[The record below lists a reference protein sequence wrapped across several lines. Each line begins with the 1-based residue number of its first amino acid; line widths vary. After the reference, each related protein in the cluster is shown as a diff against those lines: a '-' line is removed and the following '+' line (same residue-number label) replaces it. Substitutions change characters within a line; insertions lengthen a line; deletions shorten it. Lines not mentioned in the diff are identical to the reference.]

1 MDSNNNPLDQ
11 IQDELREMEDK
22 TINEIV
28 DGIHGDF
35 QIMEQTFTEEIGV
48 TDREAMFFIVRD
60 PKTDLP
66 DMPTA
71 IIGYDG
77 KRTDERPKEGEA
89 LVVEQMNPDG
99 ENPYEMLRHLDMEV
113 LANDDSVGLMVRVCG
128 WASATAMSAGERP
141 SKMPDKQN
149 VIVTTLITDSS
160 MHMAVRFVDAPDS
173 EIGEKFFEVRRLDQF
188 FDRNEGVDSILGKL
202 SPSNLEDESKSVTG
216 WGAMADAA
224 LAAWMTPRMLKNAS
238 PKLFSKIVEERKK

>member
-1 MDSNNNPLDQ
+1 MDSNNPLDQ

-28 DGIHGDF
+28 DGIHEDF
-35 QIMEQTFTEEIGV
+35 QVMEQTFTEEIGV
-48 TDREAMFFIVRD
+48 TDREPMFFIVRD
-60 PKTDLP
+60 PKSEIP

-77 KRTDERPKEGEA
+77 KRTDEIPKEGEA

-99 ENPYEMLRHLDMEV
+99 EDPYEMLQQLDYEV
-113 LANDDSVGLMVRVCG
+113 LANGDSVGLMVRVCG
-128 WASATAMSAGERP
+128 WASATAIDTGQRP
-141 SKMPDKQN
+141 SQMPDKQN

-160 MHMAVRFVDAPDS
+160 MHMAVRFVDEPDS
-173 EIGEKFFEVRRLDQF
+173 KVGEKFFEVRRLDQF
-188 FDRNEGVDSILGKL
+188 FDKNEHVDNILGKL
-202 SPSNLEDESKSVTG
+202 SAHNMDDQSNSITG

-224 LAAWMTPRMLKNAS
+224 LAAWMTPRLLKNAS
-238 PKLFSKIVEERKK
+238 PKLFSKIVEKRKK